1 MTPLDINHVAPSLYH
16 SNIPVVAHE
25 ERLECLIFIRHLVLS
40 NLSDV
45 VGGVSLYIERRRPVC
60 MPLLYRSA

>member
-1 MTPLDINHVAPSLYH
+1 MTLLDIIHVATSLYH
-16 SNIPVVAHE
+16 SNVPVVAHE

-40 NLSDV
+40 NLSNV
-45 VGGVSLYIERRRPVC
+45 VGGVSLYIERRRTVC

>member
-1 MTPLDINHVAPSLYH
+1 MTPFDIIHVATSFYR

-25 ERLECLIFIRHLVLS
+25 ERIECLIFIRHLVLS

-45 VGGVSLYIERRRPVC
+45 VGGVSLFNERRRTIC